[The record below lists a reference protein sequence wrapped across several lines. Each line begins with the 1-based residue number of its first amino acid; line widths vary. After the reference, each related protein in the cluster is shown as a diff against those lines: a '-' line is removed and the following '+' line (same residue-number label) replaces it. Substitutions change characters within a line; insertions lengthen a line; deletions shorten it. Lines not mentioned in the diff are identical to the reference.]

1 MAETPENGRE
11 SGNHGH
17 GTVLSVPEVNAWF
30 IREVLPLETA
40 LQRYLRQA
48 WRNESDIGDMCQDVF
63 VRCIEAAKRE
73 IPRPTRPFVF
83 FVARTLLIDRLRR
96 NQIVS
101 IDAVADLEAFG
112 ISTDDPAPDRSAIA
126 RQDWRRLQAALA
138 RLPERQRDAVVMRK
152 VEGLS
157 RKEIAQR
164 MGIAEPTVAQHLAN
178 GIAALTDFFNDDV
191 AEPKGA
197 Q

>member
-11 SGNHGH
+11 SSNHGY
-17 GTVLSVPEVNAWF
+17 GTGLSVSGVNAWF

-40 LQRYLRQA
+40 LQRYLRHA

-73 IPRPTRPFVF
+73 IPHPTKPFVF
-83 FVARTLLIDRLRR
+83 FIARSLLIDRLRR
-96 NQIVS
+96 IQIVS

-112 ISTDDPAPDRSAIA
+112 VPADDPAPDRSAIA
-126 RQDWRRLQAALA
+126 RQDWRRLQVALA
-138 RLPERQRDAVVMRK
+138 QLPERQRDVVMMRK

-164 MGIAEPTVAQHLAN
+164 MGLAEPTVAQHLAK
-178 GIAALTDFFNDDV
+178 GIAALTDFFNADTI
-191 AEPKGA
+191 ESKGA

>member
-1 MAETPENGRE
+1 M
-11 SGNHGH
+11 
-17 GTVLSVPEVNAWF
+17 
-30 IREVLPLETA
+30 
-40 LQRYLRQA
+40 
-48 WRNESDIGDMCQDVF
+48 
-63 VRCIEAAKRE
+63 
-73 IPRPTRPFVF
+73 
-83 FVARTLLIDRLRR
+83 
-96 NQIVS
+96 
-101 IDAVADLEAFG
+101 
-112 ISTDDPAPDRSAIA
+112 
-126 RQDWRRLQAALA
+126 
-138 RLPERQRDAVVMRK
+138 VMRK